1 MKYKPKTYSELY
13 DLVWDFN
20 IYLGDID
27 TSEIDDM
34 SELFFNI
41 YLGDIDTSEIDDMS
55 ELFFNCERK
64 DYSGINLW
72 DTSNVKNMNSM
83 FCYAEYFNE
92 NISSWNV
99 SNVTNMSSMFNGAS
113 SFNQDISSWNVSNV
127 KDMYRMFGMYLML
140 QIWQVCFMVLKSLIR
155 IYLYGTLV
163 M

>member
-34 SELFFNI
+34 SELFFN
-41 YLGDIDTSEIDDMS
+41 
-55 ELFFNCERK
+55 CERK

-72 DTSNVKNMNSM
+72 DTSNVQDMNSM

-92 NISSWNV
+92 NIS
-99 SNVTNMSSMFNGAS
+99 
-113 SFNQDISSWNVSNV
+113 
-127 KDMYRMFGMYLML
+127 
-140 QIWQVCFMVLKSLIR
+140 
-155 IYLYGTLV
+155 
-163 M
+163 